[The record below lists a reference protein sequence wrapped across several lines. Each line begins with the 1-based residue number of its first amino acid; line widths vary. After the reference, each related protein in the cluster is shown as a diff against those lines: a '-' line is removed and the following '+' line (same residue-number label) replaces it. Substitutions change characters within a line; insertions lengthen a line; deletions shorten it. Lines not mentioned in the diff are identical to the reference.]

1 MPEKTGIATGSA
13 GYRNRPGALTQS
25 STTNVAV
32 RLKAVVHVSSG
43 PVGFNQ
49 KRTLVPDRP
58 DFKRE
63 RAIGTFFKGE
73 RVEKL
78 PFTSFD
84 FWSYLAS
91 GFLLL
96 CAFDSAFAYGLLGRK
111 DWNVVEGVLAVSVA
125 YVTGHLIASLSSL
138 FLERGLVGKVLGRPS
153 AGLFGK
159 SKAWKWVQK
168 LLSYYYDELP
178 AETQKAILDKAKAA
192 GVSGSG
198 EALFLLAFAKA
209 SGSDNTMSRLAE
221 FLNQYSFCRNV
232 ALVSLV
238 TACVFLWAH
247 LQSSGTQQQLLFA
260 CIALVVGVAL
270 ALRYLKFLRHYS
282 LELFISFAYA
292 EEKAKT
298 P

>member
-1 MPEKTGIATGSA
+1 M
-13 GYRNRPGALTQS
+13 
-25 STTNVAV
+25 
-32 RLKAVVHVSSG
+32 
-43 PVGFNQ
+43 
-49 KRTLVPDRP
+49 
-58 DFKRE
+58 
-63 RAIGTFFKGE
+63 
-73 RVEKL
+73 EKL

-96 CAFDSAFAYGLLGRK
+96 CAIDSAVGYGLLGRK

-125 YVTGHLIASLSSL
+125 YVAGHVIASLSSL

-168 LLSYYYDELP
+168 FFILSYYYEKLPDE
-178 AETQKAILDKAKAA
+178 TRNAILAKAKAA
-192 GVSGSG
+192 GVSEPG
-198 EALFLLAFAKA
+198 EALFLLAYAKA
-209 SGSDNTMSRLAE
+209 SGSDSTMSRLAE

-238 TACVFLWAH
+238 NAGVLWWAH
-247 LQSSGTQQQLLFA
+247 WQPSGTQQQLLFA
-260 CIALVVGVAL
+260 RIALVVGVVL
-270 ALRYLKFLRHYS
+270 VLRYLKFLRHYS
-282 LELFISFAYA
+282 IELFISFAYA
-292 EEKAKT
+292 EENAKT